1 MHSVR
6 MDASWPAPSKQV
18 RRLIRR
24 GAEVM
29 LDPSADWIDEM
40 HAAAL
45 GGERVRPVADDPVLA
60 ERLRRDSLSHL
71 LHWASFNVQ
80 HPGRRVP
87 PNTTAD
93 SLDTARDLVRRGLDA
108 TVLETY
114 RTGQNVLW
122 RRWMQTC
129 FDLTSDVGELRELV
143 DVAARSM
150 STFID
155 DTIDAIDARM
165 NAERDHLISSTHAER
180 LTAATLILEGA
191 PIPPARAET
200 QLGYRLTGPQT
211 AAIVWGS
218 PSTNGVQLENAA
230 DALGRATDTTGRL
243 TIVASVASL
252 WVWLPAA
259 VPPATA
265 SLSKQLEAT
274 PEVRVAIGR
283 PGRDLDGFRR
293 SHLDAAATQ
302 RLLARLTSPQQV
314 AHYEDIA
321 LVALIT
327 ADAARADEFVRD
339 TLGDLLTADADI
351 RETVATYAR
360 EQFNTS
366 RTAER
371 LYTHRNTVIRRLARA
386 DELLPRPLAQRPIAV
401 SAALEVLRWRG
412 EG

>member
-1 MHSVR
+1 
-6 MDASWPAPSKQV
+6 
-18 RRLIRR
+18 
-24 GAEVM
+24 
-29 LDPSADWIDEM
+29 
-40 HAAAL
+40 
-45 GGERVRPVADDPVLA
+45 
-60 ERLRRDSLSHL
+60 
-71 LHWASFNVQ
+71 
-80 HPGRRVP
+80 
-87 PNTTAD
+87 
-93 SLDTARDLVRRGLDA
+93 
-108 TVLETY
+108 
-114 RTGQNVLW
+114 
-122 RRWMQTC
+122 
-129 FDLTSDVGELRELV
+129 
-143 DVAARSM
+143 M

-155 DTIDAIDARM
+155 DTIDAIDGRM
-165 NAERDHLISSTHAER
+165 NAERDHLIRSTHAER

-191 PIPPARAET
+191 PIPRARAEM
-200 QLGYRLTGPQT
+200 QLGYRVTGPQI
-211 AAIVWGS
+211 AAIVWGD
-218 PSTNGVQLENAA
+218 PSTNAAQLENAA
-230 DALGRATDTTGRL
+230 VALGRATDTTDRL

-265 SLSKQLEAT
+265 PLSKQLEAT
-274 PEVRVAIGR
+274 PEVQIAIGR

-293 SHLDAAATQ
+293 SHLDVAATQ

-339 TLGDLLTADADI
+339 TLGDLLSADADI

-401 SAALEVLRWRG
+401 AAALEVLRWRG
-412 EG
+412 DG